1 MVSRKRSK
9 GKERKAKKAEKE
21 AEIERAEMRQ
31 TWQSWVTVT
40 GEYNNMSMIN
50 CNHGFDDVTMIISKE
65 RHPVS
70 FFMDTFFINSWK
82 KRDAV

>member
-31 TWQSWVTVT
+31 TWQSLLT
-40 GEYNNMSMIN
+40 GEYNNMSKIT
-50 CNHGFDDVTMIISKE
+50 CNHGFDVTMILDSKS
-65 RHPVS
+65 HPVPY
-70 FFMDTFFINSWK
+70 FVDTFFINSGK
-82 KRDAV
+82 DITSL